1 MRRWDSGITTREQR
15 HGFMGVHLRRINH
28 MALKQDSL
36 EMPRKPGVYLFRRS
50 DDRVMYVG
58 KATDLRSRVRS
69 YFAANPD
76 RDMIPLLVRDSDSID
91 FIVTKSPSDALIL
104 ERQLIREH
112 RPRYNSMLKD
122 DKSYPFIA
130 LSSDEYPRIIY
141 TRNPPQDAKLW
152 GPFSDPKAAKEVIK
166 LIRRF
171 FGIRDYRDNLPF
183 GYVESSDTDGYAVR
197 VKAVESVLDGDASSL
212 IKNLQQ
218 EMDEYSKSLQ
228 YEAAA
233 RSRDLIAAVQQTL
246 AQQAI
251 HSRFYQECDAVGFAN
266 QGDLGAIVLLS
277 TEEGMVVG
285 QTQYPLI
292 HRGDITESVC
302 RVLSEHYAQRRP
314 PKTILVPSPIGEWM
328 ETWLTERRG
337 AKVVVRNPQRGE
349 LTKLRRMADA
359 NAEAQLMR
367 NQLRHSGN
375 LEQKAANE
383 GAKLLDMEKLDN
395 IVCFDMA
402 QLLGEER
409 VGASICLRSGR
420 PNKKEYRTYV
430 VKDPAMDDV
439 RMMSH
444 VVERWL
450 KKQEEWPDLLLIDG
464 GVVHLNEIHNLLLN
478 HGLVDCLPLAAL
490 SKREETIHRMNVD
503 DIVLDRRGR
512 VLVFARDEAHR
523 FVNSFHRKRRGKGA
537 LTDPLEEIEGI
548 GAKKIQALLRHFGG
562 RGGIEH
568 ASIRELREVPGIG
581 KSMAGR
587 IHQHLN
593 G

>member
-171 FGIRDYRDNLPF
+171 FGIRDVRDNLPF
-183 GYVESSDTDGYAVR
+183 GYIESSDTDDYAER
-197 VKAVESVLDGDASSL
+197 VKAVESILDGDALLL
-212 IKNLQQ
+212 IENLQQ

-246 AQQAI
+246 AQQII
-251 HSRFYQECDAVGFAN
+251 HSRFYQECDAIGFAN
-266 QGDLGAIVLLS
+266 RGDLGTIVLLS
-277 TEEGMVVG
+277 TEEGVIVG

-292 HRGDITESVC
+292 HRGDVTESVC
-302 RVLSEHYAQRRP
+302 RVLSEHYSQRKP

-328 ETWLTERRG
+328 EEWLTERRG
-337 AKVVVRNPQRGE
+337 SKVEVRNPQRGE

-367 NQLRHSGN
+367 NQLRQSGN
-375 LEQKAANE
+375 LEQRAAND
-383 GAKLLDMEKLDN
+383 GARLLDMEKLDN

-402 QLLGEER
+402 QLQGEER
-409 VGASICLRSGR
+409 VGASISLRNGQ
-420 PNKKEYRTYV
+420 PDKKEYRTYV
-430 VKDPAMDDV
+430 VKDMSMDDV

-450 KKQEEWPDLLLIDG
+450 KRQEKWPDLLLIDG

-478 HGLVDCLPLAAL
+478 HGLIGCLPLASL
-490 SKREETIHRMNVD
+490 SKREETIHRIDRD

-537 LTDPLEEIEGI
+537 LSDPLEEIEGI

-562 RGGIEH
+562 RRGIEH
-568 ASIRELREVPGIG
+568 ASIRELCEVPGIG
-581 KSMAGR
+581 KSMAER
-587 IHQHLN
+587 IYQHLN